1 MCSSCEVS
9 PSDTGQA
16 FDACWPAHAP

>member
-16 FDACWPAHAP
+16 FDARWPAHAP